1 MVLLAE
7 NGSKGLRVFDL
18 ANDFKEVE
26 AFKPETGKGTSPKSS
41 LLINT

>member
-18 ANDFKEVE
+18 TKNYTEVE
-26 AFKPETGKGTSPKSS
+26 AFKPETGKGPGP
-41 LLINT
+41 III